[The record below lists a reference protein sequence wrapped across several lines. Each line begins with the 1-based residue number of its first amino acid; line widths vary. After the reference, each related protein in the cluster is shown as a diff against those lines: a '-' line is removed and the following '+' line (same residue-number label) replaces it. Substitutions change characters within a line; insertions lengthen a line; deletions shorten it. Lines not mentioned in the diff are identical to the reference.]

1 MTPDHAPTAGTGE
14 FTVAGPTR
22 EDFRR
27 YAHRWL
33 LVIPFIWQIALV
45 PFVNTASVRVFSLP
59 LPMAWQMVG
68 ILIATSLIALVF
80 RIDRRIERAD
90 EATHSL
96 APVLAPAEP
105 EPRS

>member
-1 MTPDHAPTAGTGE
+1 MTPDHAPTAAGE

-27 YAHRWL
+27 YAHRWV
-33 LVIPFIWQIALV
+33 LVIPFIWQIGLV

-59 LPMAWQMVG
+59 LPMVWQMAG
-68 ILIATSLIALVF
+68 ILIATALIALVF
-80 RIDRRIERAD
+80 RIDRRIERGEEPAGP
-90 EATHSL
+90 L
-96 APVLAPAEP
+96 ASVEP

>member
-22 EDFRR
+22 QDFRR

-45 PFVNTASVRVFSLP
+45 PFVNTASVRIFSLP

-68 ILIATSLIALVF
+68 ILIATTLIALVF

-90 EATHSL
+90 ETANPL
-96 APVLAPAEP
+96 ALVEP